1 MENLFLSLFRLC
13 SIKNLKIFCFGTVA
27 ANGAVPDA
35 IAFWHVFSSG
45 TGRHLLGLPGFFM
58 RQTVC
63 PKSWVSGRKL
73 RISNSSLESQKKEKV
88 SPPGW
93 YWLNLCALFRQES
106 ASVTMKNI
114 KNARIPAAG
123 LAAAALLKQNV
134 QSFLL

>member
-1 MENLFLSLFRLC
+1 M
-13 SIKNLKIFCFGTVA
+13 
-27 ANGAVPDA
+27 PDA
-35 IAFWHVFSSG
+35 LAFLTGFMQWHWQAPFGAS
-45 TGRHLLGLPGFFM
+45 RFFM
-58 RQTVC
+58 RQTVS

-73 RISNSSLESQKKEKV
+73 RISNCSSESQKKEKV

-134 QSFLL
+134 QGFLL